1 MQAIVKADGRQL
13 TLTEGQEFDVGRLQG
28 DVGDTV
34 DLLLVDEALTRL
46 EAQDSRM
53 AQVVKLRYF
62 AGMSVAETASALDLA
77 PRTVNRLWTAARAWL
92 RREFS
97 RA

>member
-1 MQAIVKADGRQL
+1 ML
-13 TLTEGQEFDVGRLQG
+13 
-28 DVGDTV
+28 
-34 DLLLVDEALTRL
+34 DEALTRL

-62 AGMSVAETASALDLA
+62 AGMSVDETASALDLA

-92 RREFS
+92 RRELS

>member
-1 MQAIVKADGRQL
+1 MPTKTATRRRVPRHAVTLDEGAAIGEQPNEDI
-13 TLTEGQEFDVGRLQG
+13 
-28 DVGDTV
+28 
-34 DLLLVDEALTRL
+34 LVLDEALTRL

-62 AGMSVAETASALDLA
+62 AGMSVDETASALDLA

-92 RREFS
+92 RRELS